1 MFYSVS
7 RLEEL
12 KMSSMSKLTGVV
24 FLLGLNVGIVA
35 STARAHKP
43 TVTKYTYNQDI
54 YPIFQSK
61 CGSCH
66 RSGGV
71 GPMSLLSYESA
82 FPWAVSIK
90 NQVLSLEMPPWS
102 ADERYGVFLHEGGL
116 TAREVDTVVDWSLG
130 GSPEGDS
137 LTIDFQENKAE
148 WLLGKPQHILP
159 LPDVVALSANET
171 EALKEF
177 IIPTNFSTSVAVRAI
192 DFNPGAR
199 NIVRSAV
206 VRVKGHSEP
215 IATWISG
222 QVTVML
228 PEGYGYV
235 LPADSKM
242 VLSIHYKKTWLDEG
256 VAVSDR
262 SALGVYLDQGRNTK
276 VIDIVKVKP
285 TEPHVLSSDSKLVAL
300 LPQIDAEVNFLAAY
314 LVKPDGARQ
323 TILAL
328 RDPNRDWPR
337 KYWLSAPLYLPSKS
351 SIEILVESGD
361 LTESSILLDLAPTR

>member
-1 MFYSVS
+1 MN
-7 RLEEL
+7 
-12 KMSSMSKLTGVV
+12 KLTGLVV
-24 FLLGLNVGIVA
+24 FVALNVVIVA

-43 TVTKYTYNQDI
+43 TVTKFTYNKDI

-61 CGSCH
+61 CGFCH

-71 GPMSLLSYESA
+71 APMSLLSYESA

-102 ADERYGVFLHEGGL
+102 ADERYGMFLHEGGL
-116 TAREVDTVVDWSLG
+116 TAREIDTVVDWSLG

-137 LTIDFQENKAE
+137 QAPDFQESTVE
-148 WLLGKPQHILP
+148 WPLGKPQYILP
-159 LPDVVALSANET
+159 MPDVVELDVNET
-171 EALKEF
+171 ETRKEI
-177 IIPTNFSTSVAVRAI
+177 IIPTNFSTPVAIRAI
-192 DFNPGAR
+192 DFSPGAR

-206 VRVKGHSEP
+206 VRLKGQSRP

-228 PEGYGYV
+228 PDGYGYV

-256 VAVSDR
+256 VTVSDR
-262 SALGVYLDQGRNTK
+262 SSLGVYLEQNRNPK
-276 VIDIVKVKP
+276 VVDIIEVKP
-285 TEPHVLSSDSKLVAL
+285 TQPHVLSSDSKLVAL
-300 LPQIDAEVNFLAAY
+300 LPQIDAEVSFLAAY

-328 RDPNRDWPR
+328 RNPNPDWPR
-337 KYWLSAPLYLPSKS
+337 KYWLSLPLHLPSKS
-351 SIEILVESGD
+351 SIEILVESGG
-361 LTESSILLDLAPTR
+361 LAESSILLDLAPTR